1 MATLLPKLTNGRQV
15 ARLRLSCLTKMRPN
29 GCVFGWSGPNH
40 RGLAF
45 LNVTCACCWPCGHQ
59 FNRLTSITYPNFP
72 GNNVTYNLRRTNP
85 SASGNVVGS
94 MSLGWRGMVRLWPT
108 SADSRGAQSR
118 QLSEVQETCRS
129 SDLHGRL

>member
-1 MATLLPKLTNGRQV
+1 MATLPPKLTNGRQV

-59 FNRLTSITYPNFP
+59 FNRLTSITSPNFP
-72 GNNVTYNLRRTNP
+72 GNNVTYNLRRAQ
-85 SASGNVVGS
+85 SLCIGNVVQ
-94 MSLGWRGMVRLWPT
+94 
-108 SADSRGAQSR
+108 SADLPAEQDTDAAIRAAAK
-118 QLSEVQETCRS
+118 QLSPIGARHAKCAS
-129 SDLHGRL
+129 C